1 MPGVKSAT
9 LSSAIPLNNWGSE
22 AVIPE
27 GYQFPRGQESA
38 TVFSSTVDDQYFQT
52 LGIALLQGRAFQPAD
67 RADSPRVA
75 IVNQSFARHYLGP
88 NPIGKRIRLNQPGA
102 PWLQVVGVTPT
113 TRYIQ
118 LFEPPVEYLYLP
130 FSQNP
135 RAQMAL
141 ITETYGD
148 PGALAAPLREVA
160 RSIDPNIPV
169 FGVRTMA
176 DVVDQRAGRIMH
188 LLNEMVAS
196 IGVLGL
202 ALALVGLYA
211 VVAYQVARRTREIG
225 IRMALGADRP
235 LVMRLI
241 LRQAAT
247 MGLTGVAIGL
257 LLSLAGGRALSA
269 SVMAV
274 PGFDPMLVT
283 LVPLGLLLTTLLAA
297 AIPAR
302 RASRIDPMMALRQD

>member
-1 MPGVKSAT
+1 M
-9 LSSAIPLNNWGSE
+9 
-22 AVIPE
+22 
-27 GYQFPRGQESA
+27 
-38 TVFSSTVDDQYFQT
+38 
-52 LGIALLQGRAFQPAD
+52 
-67 RADSPRVA
+67 
-75 IVNQSFARHYLGP
+75 
-88 NPIGKRIRLNQPGA
+88 
-102 PWLQVVGVTPT
+102 
-113 TRYIQ
+113 
-118 LFEPPVEYLYLP
+118 
-130 FSQNP
+130 
-135 RAQMAL
+135 
-141 ITETYGD
+141 
-148 PGALAAPLREVA
+148 
-160 RSIDPNIPV
+160 
-169 FGVRTMA
+169 
-176 DVVDQRAGRIMH
+176 
-188 LLNEMVAS
+188 
-196 IGVLGL
+196 LGL
-202 ALALVGLYA
+202 ALSLVGLYA

-257 LLSLAGGRALSA
+257 LLSLAEGRALSA